1 MAPVTGAL
9 RVVGPAVIS
18 SRVRCVVAKVDG
30 RSSIT
35 GRGGPSAWRGGAV
48 EGEVRGTGVVLA
60 VGGTGTAEL
69 VDTVEVIPPG
79 NDPTAPL
86 VKDGGGLDGLFG
98 ALL

>member
-1 MAPVTGAL
+1 
-9 RVVGPAVIS
+9 
-18 SRVRCVVAKVDG
+18 
-30 RSSIT
+30 
-35 GRGGPSAWRGGAV
+35 V